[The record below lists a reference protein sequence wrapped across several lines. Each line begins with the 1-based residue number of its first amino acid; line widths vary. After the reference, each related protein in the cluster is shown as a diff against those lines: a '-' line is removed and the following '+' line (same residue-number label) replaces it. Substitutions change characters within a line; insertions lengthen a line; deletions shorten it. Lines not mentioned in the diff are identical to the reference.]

1 MKTSP
6 TGYIS
11 SYAFRTES
19 IGPSVEI
26 ISQNRMFFYQI
37 ARSHSIVLHIYHAA
51 KIMGAVR

>member
-37 ARSHSIVLHIYHAA
+37 ARSLSIVLHIYHAA